1 MKTKLRA
8 WSMGLVRGPIALR
21 IRLATLFGDWDFL
34 PEVHLL
40 SQRSQSR
47 SSQGRTSRVQAAAPS
62 IDSPALRPKTLA
74 LEHVRYVG
82 IQTSEAQR
90 LAVTGKL
97 ARVLSR
103 ILRDRASS

>member
-1 MKTKLRA
+1 
-8 WSMGLVRGPIALR
+8 
-21 IRLATLFGDWDFL
+21 
-34 PEVHLL
+34 
-40 SQRSQSR
+40 
-47 SSQGRTSRVQAAAPS
+47 VQAAAPS
-62 IDSPALRPKTLA
+62 IDSRPKTLA
-74 LEHVRYVG
+74 LEQVRYVG